1 MKNLIL
7 ICASVIITLCLSS
20 CIEIN
25 NKFEALP
32 PGPWRGVLKL
42 PANVSPASIEAIKTT
57 EDQIVRRYIELPFN
71 FDVEYLSQDAFQVV
85 IKNGPEKIE
94 LRSIKYGVD
103 RATAKD
109 TLIIDFPAYDTYI
122 RAIYEENFIEG
133 AWHVNYKDNYSI
145 PFIAYQGKVNRF
157 NVPPTKPTIDVNGKW
172 EVTFDYDKGEDAYPA
187 IGIFKQDE
195 DGHLTGTFKTETGD
209 YRFLE
214 GNVYGE
220 KFNLSVFDGSHAFL
234 FQAKQ
239 TGENEIVGTFF
250 SGKHYTSNWIAKKAS
265 QKAKLTSPYELSK
278 ATQSESIDFAFPNS
292 EGKQVSL
299 TDDAFNGKP
308 KLINIM
314 GTWCPNC
321 RDEVNFLK
329 QHYDKIRS
337 AGFEIISI
345 SFERYREVE
354 KSLAAINR
362 YKTHMEIPWPML
374 HGGYYNK
381 SEATEKLPF
390 IDKVISYPTLLLLD
404 ENNKIQKIHT
414 GFNGPATEEYP
425 AFEKEFFDLI
435 NTLKK

>member
-1 MKNLIL
+1 MKIRQI
-7 ICASVIITLCLSS
+7 ICASVMLTLCLYS

-42 PANVSPASIEAIKTT
+42 PASASPASIEAIKTS
-57 EDQIVRRYIELPFN
+57 EDQIVKRYTELPFN
-71 FDVEYLSQDAFQVV
+71 FDVEYINQDSFQIVL
-85 IKNGPEKIE
+85 KNGPEKIE

-109 TLIIDFPAYDTYI
+109 TLVIDFPAYDTYI
-122 RAIYEENFIEG
+122 KAIYEENFIEG

-157 NVPPTKPTIDVNGKW
+157 NVPPTAPTININGEW
-172 EVTFDYDKGEDAYPA
+172 EVTFDYDKGNDAYPA
-187 IGIFKQDE
+187 IGIFNQE
-195 DGHLTGTFKTETGD
+195 ENGRVTGTFKTETGD

-214 GNVYGE
+214 GIVYGE

-250 SGKHYTSNWIAKKAS
+250 SGKHYSSNWIAKKS
-265 QKAKLTSPYELSK
+265 DQKAMLTSPYELSK
-278 ATQSESIDFAFPNS
+278 STQTEPINFTFNDS
-292 EGKQVSL
+292 EGTQVSL
-299 TDDAFNGKP
+299 NDAQFNGKP

-321 RDEVNFLK
+321 RDEVIFLK
-329 QHYDKIRS
+329 RHYDKIQA
-337 AGFEIISI
+337 AGFEIITI
-345 SFERYREVE
+345 SFERYRKVE
-354 KSLAAINR
+354 KSLATIQR
-362 YKTHMEIPWPML
+362 YKNHMSIPWTML

-390 IDKVISYPTLLLLD
+390 IDKVISYPTLIMVD
-404 ENNKIQKIHT
+404 ANNRIQKIHT
-414 GFNGPATEEYP
+414 GFNGPATQEYP
-425 AFEKEFFDLI
+425 LFEEEFFNLI